1 MFLRKTLASCFFS
14 SSNICCPH
22 TLCQLI
28 EFTQTLLNFTVEYFA
43 NHFFYISL
51 VLNLSA
57 NPIIF
62 WKCTQ
67 ITEKKLHCSCWPVVG
82 PAVCPPTDHYDG
94 TGAIPRLARARRCPD
109 AHQPLQ
115 RDGCT
120 VFNLHVHVVQL
131 LHFARNVRTTLLT
144 VSWSSDLAGPCLRG
158 SPVPNCFLILKLAKR
173 HLTALNFWLFWD
185 QR

>member
-1 MFLRKTLASCFFS
+1 MFFS
-14 SSNICCPH
+14 SSDICCPR
-22 TLCQLI
+22 TLCQLNSSHM
-28 EFTQTLLNFTVEYFA
+28 LLNFTVEYFA
-43 NHFFYISL
+43 HHFFLHFTGPESVCECNNFLKMCQNSL
-51 VLNLSA
+51 R
-57 NPIIF
+57 
-62 WKCTQ
+62 
-67 ITEKKLHCSCWPVVG
+67 KKLHCSCWPVVG

-131 LHFARNVRTTLLT
+131 LQFARNVRTTLLT

-173 HLTALNFWLFWD
+173 HLTTLNFWLFLD